1 MEKINNKRLMVT
13 YSIMKFIMPCFNV
26 NKNRSHNKI
35 KLYPGGGEWCLDGK
49 NYRREKERTLENS

>member
-26 NKNRSHNKI
+26 NKNRSHNKMGKI
-35 KLYPGGGEWCLDGK
+35 IGEK
-49 NYRREKERTLENS
+49 RKEL

>member
-35 KLYPGGGEWCLDGK
+35 KLYPGGGGGVMLGW
-49 NYRREKERTLENS
+49 EKL

>member
-35 KLYPGGGEWCLDGK
+35 KLYPGGGGESDAWMGK
-49 NYRREKERTLENS
+49 IIGEKRKEL

>member
-35 KLYPGGGEWCLDGK
+35 KLYPGGGGSDAWMGK
-49 NYRREKERTLENS
+49 IIGEKRKEL

>member
-35 KLYPGGGEWCLDGK
+35 KLYPGGGSDAWMGK
-49 NYRREKERTLENS
+49 IIGEKRKEL